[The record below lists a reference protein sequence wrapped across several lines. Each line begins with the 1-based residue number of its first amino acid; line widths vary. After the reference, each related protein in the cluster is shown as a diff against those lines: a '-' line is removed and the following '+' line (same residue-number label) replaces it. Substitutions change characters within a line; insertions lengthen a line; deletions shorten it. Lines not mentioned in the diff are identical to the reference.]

1 VVGEQPEEKE
11 ATTGAGVGD
20 HFCTN
25 SPLAEALEKAWKSSV
40 EGP

>member
-1 VVGEQPEEKE
+1 
-11 ATTGAGVGD
+11 VGD